1 MELDLNGIYQLAREQ
16 EIDTETVDEALS
28 EALRLAYLKTP
39 HAAKHARVELDPR
52 AGTFTI
58 WAQDEIP
65 QEPTE
70 DDPHP
75 APKLGEEYDDTPND
89 FGRLAAATARQV
101 IQQLFRKAEDD
112 KIFGAF
118 SRPARQADHWRGA
131 AGREGHRERARGRG
145 RRGGDPAAARTGAWG
160 ALPPW

>member
-65 QEPTE
+65 QEI
-70 DDPHP
+70 
-75 APKLGEEYDDTPND
+75 
-89 FGRLAAATARQV
+89 GRAHV
-101 IQQLFRKAEDD
+101 
-112 KIFGAF
+112 
-118 SRPARQADHWRGA
+118 
-131 AGREGHRERARGRG
+131 
-145 RRGGDPAAARTGAWG
+145 
-160 ALPPW
+160 